1 MVKFYFN
8 MIVLGRITI
17 ADVPDRYKEAV
28 QAMLDK

>member
-1 MVKFYFN
+1 MIKFYFN

-28 QAMLDK
+28 RVMLDE